1 MFLFE
6 NFKYDPEWAIKYYD
20 DFYNASNYFA
30 NYLNK
35 NYKDNGKFAVR
46 RYWDKD
52 HNNKTYEISF
62 IDTYKIFSD
71 GYVDVFPLEAHR
83 YAIKMLRNYRGV
95 EITNGFKTDESRGNN
110 QKNIK
115 FTYTIGDDEVR
126 WNEEHDNIN
135 AGMTYG
141 LILDS
146 QPTLETWL
154 YMLDAYHQR
163 KVANKRL
170 FSKKKD
176 LKGLCAKYIVAVK
189 MKWDDAKDTLMEII
203 SEILATEQYKD
214 KIPGPFK
221 KWLDAYANFM
231 YKPDEDIQ
239 ELANDYKDYTKN
251 VSKQSIP
258 SKIMHI
264 CKTLDNNSKVKKYEV
279 VNGYHYAIN
288 VLLTN
293 EQAGRI
299 YIDNYT
305 SSAIK
310 YEDEFYTVSVST
322 NTQHCEKRTHRVK
335 LKAIDK
341 EIDSAVNAIYYDD
354 PEELGKITIKI

>member
-6 NFKYDPEWAIKYYD
+6 NFKYDPEWAVQYYEN
-20 DFYNASNYFA
+20 FYNASEYFA

-35 NYKDNGKFAVR
+35 DYNKDNGKFAVR
-46 RYWDKD
+46 RCWDKD
-52 HNNKTYEISF
+52 YNNNSYEISF
-62 IDTYKIFSD
+62 IDTYKLFSD
-71 GYVDVFPLEAHR
+71 GYVDVFPLEAHK
-83 YAIKMLRNYRGV
+83 YAIKKLKNYVGIQLFDNV
-95 EITNGFKTDESRGNN
+95 KTDETRGNN

-154 YMLDAYHQR
+154 YMLKAYSQR
-163 KVANKRL
+163 KSPDKRL
-170 FSKKKD
+170 FAKKNGLKD
-176 LKGLCAKYIVAVK
+176 MCAKYMVAVK
-189 MKWDDAKDTLMEII
+189 MGWEDAEDILMEII
-203 SEILATEQYKD
+203 SEILETEQYRD
-214 KIPGPFK
+214 RIPSPFK

-231 YKPDEDIQ
+231 YEPDEDIQ
-239 ELANDYKDYTKN
+239 ELANDFKDYTKN
-251 VSKQSIP
+251 ISKSFIP
-258 SKIMHI
+258 AKIMHI
-264 CKTLDNNSKVKKYEV
+264 CRGLDNNSKVKKYEIV
-279 VNGYHYAIN
+279 DGYHYAID

-305 SSAIK
+305 SSEIK
-310 YEDEFYTVSVST
+310 SEEEFYTVSVAT
-322 NTQHCEKRTHRVK
+322 HKQHCEKRTHPVK

-354 PEELGKITIKI
+354 SIELRKNNN

>member
-6 NFKYDPEWAIKYYD
+6 NFTYDEKWAVKYYE
-20 DFYNASNYFA
+20 DFYNASEYFA

-35 NYKDNGKFAVR
+35 DYKDNGKFFVR
-46 RYWDKD
+46 RCWDKD
-52 HNNKTYEISF
+52 HNNNNYEISF

-71 GYVDVFPLEAHR
+71 GYVNVFPLDAHR
-83 YAIKMLRNYRGV
+83 YAIKMLRNYNGV
-95 EITNGFKTDESRGNN
+95 EITNGFKTDETRGNN

-115 FTYTIGDDEVR
+115 FTYTIGDDEYR

-146 QPTLETWL
+146 RPTLETWL
-154 YMLDAYHQR
+154 YMLKAYSQR
-163 KVANKRL
+163 KSPDKRL
-170 FSKKKD
+170 FSKKNGLKD
-176 LKGLCAKYIVAVK
+176 ICAKYIVAVK
-189 MKWDDAKDTLMEII
+189 MGWEDAEDTLMEII
-203 SEILATEQYKD
+203 SEILATEQYRD
-214 KIPGPFK
+214 RIPGPFK

-231 YKPDEDIQ
+231 YEPDEDIQ

-251 VSKQSIP
+251 ISKSSIP
-258 SKIMHI
+258 AKIMHI
-264 CKTLDNNSKVKKYEV
+264 CRVLDNNSKVKKYEV
-279 VNGYHYAIN
+279 VDGYHYAID

-299 YIDNYT
+299 YLDNYT

-310 YEDEFYTVSVST
+310 YEDEFYTVSVAT
-322 NTQHCEKRTHRVK
+322 HKQHYEKRTSALR
-335 LKAIDK
+335 LKAIDT

-354 PEELGKITIKI
+354 PRELGKITIKV

>member
-6 NFKYDPEWAIKYYD
+6 NFKYDPEWAIKYYEN
-20 DFYNASNYFA
+20 FYNASEYFA

-35 NYKDNGKFAVR
+35 DYKDNGKFAVR
-46 RYWDKD
+46 RCWDKE
-52 HNNKTYEISF
+52 HNNNIYEISF
-62 IDTYKIFSD
+62 IDTYRIFSD
-71 GYVDVFPLEAHR
+71 GYVNVFPLEAHK
-83 YAIKMLRNYRGV
+83 YAIKMLRNYSGI
-95 EITNGFKTDESRGNN
+95 EITNGFKTDETRGNN

-115 FTYTIGDDEVR
+115 FVYNIGEDEVR
-126 WNEEHDNIN
+126 WNEEHANIN

-154 YMLDAYHQR
+154 YMLKAYSQR
-163 KVANKRL
+163 KSPDKRL
-170 FSKKKD
+170 FSKKNG
-176 LKGLCAKYIVAVK
+176 LKNACAKYIVAVK
-189 MKWDDAKDTLMEII
+189 MKWDDAKDTLMETI
-203 SEILATEQYKD
+203 SEILASEQYRD
-214 KIPGPFK
+214 RIPRQFK

-239 ELANDYKDYTKN
+239 ELVNDYKNYSKN
-251 VSKQSIP
+251 VSKCSIP
-258 SKIMHI
+258 AKIMHI
-264 CKTLDNNSKVKKYEV
+264 CRALDNNSKVEKYEV
-279 VNGYHYAIN
+279 LDEYHYAIN

-310 YEDEFYTVSVST
+310 SEEEFYTISVAT
-322 NTQHCEKRTHRVK
+322 NTQHCEKRTHPVK
-335 LKAIDK
+335 LKEIDK

>member
-1 MFLFE
+1 MLLFE
-6 NFKYDPEWAIKYYD
+6 NFTYNDKWAVKYYEN
-20 DFYNASNYFA
+20 FYNASEYFA

-35 NYKDNGKFAVR
+35 DYKDNGKFAVR
-46 RYWDKD
+46 RCWDKD
-52 HNNKTYEISF
+52 HKNNTYEISF

-83 YAIKMLRNYRGV
+83 YAIKMLRNYSGV
-95 EITNGFKTDESRGNN
+95 EITNGFKTDETRGNN

-115 FTYTIGDDEVR
+115 FIYTVGADEYR

-135 AGMTYG
+135 AGMTYW

-146 QPTLETWL
+146 RPTLETWL
-154 YMLDAYHQR
+154 YMLKAYSQR
-163 KVANKRL
+163 KSPDKRL
-170 FSKKKD
+170 FSKKKG
-176 LKGLCAKYIVAVK
+176 LKDLCAKYIVANK
-189 MKWDDAKDTLMEII
+189 MEWDDAKDTLMEII
-203 SEILATEQYKD
+203 SEILATEQYRD
-214 KIPGPFK
+214 RIPGPFK

-231 YKPDEDIQ
+231 YEPDEDIQ
-239 ELANDYKDYTKN
+239 ELVNDYKDYNKN
-251 VSKQSIP
+251 VSKSSIP
-258 SKIMHI
+258 AKIMHI
-264 CKTLDNNSKVKKYEV
+264 CRVLDNNPKVKKYEV
-279 VNGYHYAIN
+279 VDGYHYAID

-299 YIDNYT
+299 YLDNYT

-310 YEDEFYTVSVST
+310 YEEEFYTVSVAT
-322 NTQHCEKRTHRVK
+322 HKHQYKKRTSALK
-335 LKAIDK
+335 LKVIDT